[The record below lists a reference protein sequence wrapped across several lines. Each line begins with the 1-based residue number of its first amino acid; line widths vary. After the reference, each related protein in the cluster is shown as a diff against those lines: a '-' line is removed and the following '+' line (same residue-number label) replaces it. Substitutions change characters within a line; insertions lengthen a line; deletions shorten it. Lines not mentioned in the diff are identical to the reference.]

1 MRLRSAL
8 SLTYSLAAL
17 TLALGVT
24 PARADDESLRPDLG
38 TRLANTISSSV
49 GSVMAGAQNLVLNAM
64 GFLGI
69 PYRFGGATP
78 EAGFDCSGFVQYVF
92 RQAAGLMLPRSSFDQ
107 IRQGIAVAREEL
119 QVGDLVFFNTMRAT
133 ASHVGIYI
141 GENRFIHAPSR
152 GKTVEI
158 VDIENSYWRA
168 RYDGARRLPL

>member
-1 MRLRSAL
+1 MKIRFAILL
-8 SLTYSLAAL
+8 SCVLSGGA
-17 TLALGVT
+17 
-24 PARADDESLRPDLG
+24 PAYADDDNARPELG
-38 TRLANTISSSV
+38 ARLANSISTSV
-49 GSVMAGAQNLVLNAM
+49 NSVFEGAQNLVLNAM
-64 GFLGI
+64 GFMGI

-92 RQAAGLMLPRSSFDQ
+92 RQAAGLVLPRSSFEQ
-107 IRQGIAVAREEL
+107 IRQGVVVARDEL

-158 VDIENSYWRA
+158 VDLTNSYWQA

>member
-1 MRLRSAL
+1 MKIRFAILL
-8 SLTYSLAAL
+8 SCVLSGGA
-17 TLALGVT
+17 
-24 PARADDESLRPDLG
+24 PAYADDDNARPELG
-38 TRLANTISSSV
+38 ARLANSISAGVNSV
-49 GSVMAGAQNLVLNAM
+49 FEGAQNLVLNAM
-64 GFLGI
+64 GFMGI

-92 RQAAGLMLPRSSFDQ
+92 RQAAGLVLPRSSFEQ
-107 IRQGIAVAREEL
+107 IRQGVVVARDEL

-158 VDIENSYWRA
+158 VDITNSYWQA